1 MAKWL
6 NTIRK
11 EFPFIVGVPALVWQV
26 LFFVVPLFC
35 IIGLAFM
42 GKPFEYFLPFIDPVY
57 GAVIM
62 RSLGMALSNSVICL
76 CIAYPL
82 TYFLAFKAGR
92 LRIPGLFL
100 LIVPFWTNF
109 LLHIYAWF
117 FVLEKNGFL
126 NTVLLKIGLIGQPL
140 DLLNSWFAVMIM
152 MVYYY
157 MPFMILPL
165 YTQFEKFDNRLFEAS
180 LDLGA
185 SWLQTIWY
193 VLIPATMPGIISGF
207 FLVFVPSF
215 GEFAIPELMGG
226 DKFLCVGSLVSY
238 CVLGAETASYGAAF
252 TFMSSCVLIGVSVI
266 MYIILSR
273 TIRVRV

>member
-1 MAKWL
+1 MGRL
-6 NTIRK
+6 FESVRK
-11 EFPFIVGVPALVWQV
+11 EFPFLVGTSALVWQI
-26 LFFVVPLFC
+26 LFFVIPLFC
-35 IIGLAFM
+35 IIQQAFH
-42 GKPFEYFLPFIDPVY
+42 GRFGEYFFAFFDSVFV
-57 GAVIM
+57 AVIA
-62 RSLGMALSNSVICL
+62 RSLWMAFSNSFLCL
-76 CIAYPL
+76 FFAYPL

-126 NTVLLKIGLIGQPL
+126 NTLLLSMGLISQPL
-140 DLLNSWFAVMIM
+140 SLLNTWFSVMVM

-157 MPFMILPL
+157 MPFMVLPL

-185 SWLQTIWY
+185 SWFQTVRY
-193 VLIPATMPGIISGF
+193 VLIPATLPGIISGF

-226 DKFLCVGSLVSY
+226 DKFLCVGSLISY

-252 TFMSSCVLIGVSVI
+252 TLMSSLVLIGAS
-266 MYIILSR
+266 IIIYGALARSLKGR
-273 TIRVRV
+273 L